1 MAIARLSAALI
12 GAMMGAAAT
21 GSAQAVI
28 APAQVYRADKVLLE
42 YTSACPRGSRWDARL
57 GRCVDTVPR
66 PTRP

>member
-1 MAIARLSAALI
+1 MSIARFTAAII
-12 GAMMGAAAT
+12 GAMMGAAAV
-21 GSAQAVI
+21 GSAQAVT
-28 APAQVYRADKVLLE
+28 APAQIYRADKALLE